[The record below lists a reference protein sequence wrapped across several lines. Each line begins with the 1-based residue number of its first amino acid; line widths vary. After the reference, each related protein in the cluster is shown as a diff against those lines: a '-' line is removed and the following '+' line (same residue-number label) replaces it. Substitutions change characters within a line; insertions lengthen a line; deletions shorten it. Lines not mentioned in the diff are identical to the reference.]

1 MRRQTLWILCLGLAA
16 AGCSGADNHPVTA
29 DEMQLTALSDVAE
42 LYRLYIAQNKK
53 PPANVADFNS
63 MEMMSPTGL
72 HALKSGEVIVF
83 LKADLP
89 DLGEE
94 TGKGP
99 GDVVLAYEKNVP
111 QEGGKVL
118 MLNRTVKT
126 MTAEE
131 FKSASKAGSTDSSA
145 SSKTR

>member
-1 MRRQTLWILCLGLAA
+1 MVWALLLAPA
-16 AGCSGADNHPVTA
+16 LAGCGGPENRPVTQE
-29 DEMQLTALSDVAE
+29 EMQQTALNDVGE
-42 LYRLYIAQNKK
+42 LYRMYITEHKK
-53 PPANVADFNS
+53 PPQKVGDFNS

-72 HALKSGEVIVF
+72 RALKTGEVVAY

-94 TGKGP
+94 PGKGP
-99 GDVVLAYEKNVP
+99 GDTVLAYEKDVP
-111 QEGGKVL
+111 QSGGKVL

-131 FKSASKAGSTDSSA
+131 FKSAPKASTVDSSA
-145 SSKTR
+145 PAKAKAK